1 MKASVQPGVSEHRVP
16 CADAPGG
23 ATIVVMVVDADVIR
37 RSAAGDET
45 APPQGPAGVTLPL
58 SPRVE
63 MRHATYSTQRCHG
76 HGFTAWLDTE

>member
-16 CADAPGG
+16 CAAAPGG

-45 APPQGPAGVTLPL
+45 APPRGPAGVTLPL
-58 SPRVE
+58 SPRVG
-63 MRHATYSTQRCHG
+63 MRHAPCSAQQCHD
-76 HGFTAWLDTE
+76 HGFTV